1 MYVKNCMTPDPI
13 SIKPSEEVNFA
24 LHLLKKHGFRQL
36 PVIKNDL
43 LVGVITERDLRG
55 VLNQPNLA
63 IESVMT
69 PQPIT
74 ISEEATVESA
84 AQIIRNRKIN
94 ALPVISKDDKIV
106 GIITV
111 TDILDGLINL
121 LRFHEGPERIQL
133 KMSKGV
139 DLFEVIRLLQ
149 VYSEKVVSFTSASED
164 NLLYYFWVINCD
176 YDKLDSKLK
185 EKGIDVEVMH
195 R

>member
-1 MYVKNCMTPDPI
+1 MYVKTCMTPDPI
-13 SIKPSEEVNFA
+13 SIKPSEDVNFA
-24 LHLLKKHGFRQL
+24 IHLLKKHGFRQL
-36 PVIKNDL
+36 PVIKNEL
-43 LVGVITERDLRG
+43 LVGVVTDRDLRG

-74 ISEEATVESA
+74 ISEDATVESA

-94 ALPVISKDDKIV
+94 ALPVMSKEDKVV

-111 TDILDGLINL
+111 TDILDGLINM
-121 LRFHEGPERIQL
+121 LRFREEPERIQL
-133 KMSKGV
+133 KLSKGV
-139 DLFEVIRLLQ
+139 DLFEVIELLQ
-149 VYSEKVVSFTSASED
+149 IYSEKVVSFTSASED
-164 NLLYYFWVINCD
+164 NLLYYFWVIHCD

-185 EKGIDVEVMH
+185 EKDIYVEVIH

>member
-24 LHLLKKHGFRQL
+24 IHLLKKRGFRQL

-43 LVGVITERDLRG
+43 LLGIITDRDLRG
-55 VLNQPNLA
+55 VLDQPNLA

-69 PQPIT
+69 LRPIT
-74 ISEEATVESA
+74 ISEDATVESA

-94 ALPVISKDDKIV
+94 ALPVTSKGDKIV

-111 TDILDGLINL
+111 TDILDGLINM
-121 LRFHEGPERIQL
+121 LRFREEPERIQL

-149 VYSEKVVSFTSASED
+149 IYSEKVVSFTTASED
-164 NLLYYFWVINCD
+164 NLLYYFWVVSCD
-176 YDKLDSKLK
+176 YDKLDSKFK
-185 EKGIDVEVMH
+185 EKGIDVEVIH
-195 R
+195 H

>member
-1 MYVKNCMTPDPI
+1 MYVKNCMTPDPVF
-13 SIKPSEEVNFA
+13 IKPSEEVNFA
-24 LHLLKKHGFRQL
+24 IHLLKKHGFRQL
-36 PVIKNDL
+36 LVIKNDL
-43 LVGVITERDLRG
+43 LLGIITDRDLRG
-55 VLNQPNLA
+55 VLDQPNLL

-74 ISEEATVESA
+74 ISEDATVESA
-84 AQIIRNRKIN
+84 AQIIRRRKVN

-111 TDILDGLINL
+111 TDLMDALINM
-121 LRFHEGPERIQL
+121 LRFQEEPERIIL

-139 DLFEVIRLLQ
+139 DLYQVIKLLQ
-149 VYSEKVVSFTSASED
+149 IYSEKVVSFTSASDD

-185 EKGIDVEVMH
+185 EKGIDAEIIH
-195 R
+195 H